1 MAIIPNILGTFW
13 GLLRCF
19 LLLIWVDPW
28 TKTRSARHDKSITTY
43 EQWYAVQYEY
53 DAIHG
58 VDDWVVNPRDSSYD
72 WQIVR
77 SLKKDLERCRLLGDD
92 RGLCSQLR
100 AQSSRNMGRILSA
113 PLYRRS
119 HIQTKKLIHDYVKEV
134 RLCIAHI
141 ADRNHVANN
150 IATLVSAQEKRQ
162 VLHDMRTALGRTTLV
177 LQGGAMISMC
187 HLGVVKALYLQR
199 LLPQII
205 TGTGTGAL
213 IAALVSVTPDDGLL
227 AVLDGSHINLDAF
240 VRAQHEYSNG
250 AVNSWF
256 GSSLFPALKRR
267 YKRYRTSHHLFDID
281 VLRDCARDNL
291 GDLTFEEAYAKTG
304 RILNITIAMSE
315 VAGTPQLLNYITA
328 PHVLIWSAVVSS
340 IATSK
345 EMYAPVQLLCK
356 SDTGAITLHFAADFS
371 GRGGTRLAS
380 VHPEAPLTRIGE
392 LFNVNHFIV
401 SQTRPYVAPF
411 VQLQKYADHHQ
422 PLGILVRLCLNELL
436 HWLEILNSFGLLP
449 TFLQRVLVD
458 EVVPSFASWSKVS
471 ITPGIGL
478 HDLLTMFDTP
488 TQAML
493 RQWSARGERCTWPYI
508 CELKCRCDIELELD
522 SAYASIRRR
531 TVVPAIAT

>member
-1 MAIIPNILGTFW
+1 MAVLSNIFGLFW
-13 GLLRCF
+13 GLMRCF
-19 LLLIWVDPW
+19 LLMIWVDPW
-28 TKTRSARHDKSITTY
+28 TKPPPVREGKSIITY
-43 EQWYAVQYEY
+43 EQWYAAQYEK
-53 DAIHG
+53 DAIRG
-58 VDDWVVNPRDSSYD
+58 VDDWVVSPRDSSYD
-72 WQIVR
+72 WQIVK

-100 AQSSRNMGRILSA
+100 AQSSRNMGRILS
-113 PLYRRS
+113 PSLYRKS
-119 HIQTKKLIHDYVKEV
+119 NVQTKRLIHDYIKEV

-141 ADRNHVANN
+141 SDRNHIANN
-150 IATLVSAQEKRQ
+150 VNTLVSAQEKRQ
-162 VLHDMRTALGRTTLV
+162 VLQDMRTALGRTTLV

-213 IAALVSVTPDDGLL
+213 IAALVSTTPDENLL
-227 AVLDGSHINLDAF
+227 AVVNGSNINLDAF
-240 VRAQHEYSNG
+240 HRAQHEYTNG
-250 AVNSWF
+250 EMNSWS
-256 GSSLFPALKRR
+256 GSLKRR
-267 YKRYRTSHHLFDID
+267 YKRYRASHHLFDID

-291 GDLTFEEAYAKTG
+291 GDITFEEAYAKTG

-328 PHVLIWSAVVSS
+328 PHVLIWSAVASS

-356 SDTGAITLHFAADFS
+356 GDTGAITLHFAADFS
-371 GRGGTRLAS
+371 GRGGLRQAS

-411 VQLQKYADHHQ
+411 VQLQKFADRYQ

-436 HWLEILNSFGLLP
+436 HWLEILNGFGFVP
-449 TFLQRVLVD
+449 TILQRVLVD
-458 EVVPSFASWSKVS
+458 EIVPSFASWSKIS

-488 TQAML
+488 TRSML
-493 RQWSARGERCTWPYI
+493 QKWSARGERCTWPSI
-508 CELKCRCDIELELD
+508 CELQCRCDIELELEA
-522 SAYASIRRR
+522 AYASIRRR
-531 TVVPAIAT
+531 TVVPSISIT